1 MPDDSF
7 FINEELPTGELEINA
22 PDVKDLRV
30 RDYLGDIR
38 SFKTP
43 ECVSFDLNLLK
54 WEAFSYN
61 RAIYCQSFEKLTE
74 ELSKDEDSMSLN
86 RAKALSSIMTK
97 HFEII
102 DRASRVFDLNWAVEF
117 VHRNGYAIVPIQ
129 EIERVME
136 GKYDAYH
143 AFRLRE
149 E

>member
-1 MPDDSF
+1 
-7 FINEELPTGELEINA
+7 
-22 PDVKDLRV
+22 
-30 RDYLGDIR
+30 
-38 SFKTP
+38 
-43 ECVSFDLNLLK
+43 
-54 WEAFSYN
+54 
-61 RAIYCQSFEKLTE
+61 
-74 ELSKDEDSMSLN
+74 
-86 RAKALSSIMTK
+86 MTK

-143 AFRLRE
+143 VFRLRE